1 VDLYPYPTAPL
12 YFNSPY
18 GKNGSGKIS
27 PAEEGSPL
35 SRLLEA
41 AKPPARLVL
50 ARAWQVSSR
59 RASGAAGVPST
70 VRVNGDVLYMRCEML
85 RRAFLCGIEA
95 KRPPAAVFNRALKI
109 QQGFNRAL
117 ELQQGFRHGPY
128 NSMGIS
134 IGPLNFNRGFRHG
147 PYNSMGISIGPLKF
161 NRGFDTVLTIQ

>member
-12 YFNSPY
+12 YFNSRY
-18 GKNGSGKIS
+18 GKNGSGKISPAEEGSPLSRLLEAAKPPARLVLARAWQVSSRRASGAAGKIS

-95 KRPPAAVFNRALKI
+95 KRPPGSRI
-109 QQGFNRAL
+109 Q
-117 ELQQGFRHGPY
+117 
-128 NSMGIS
+128 
-134 IGPLNFNRGFRHG
+134 
-147 PYNSMGISIGPLKF
+147 
-161 NRGFDTVLTIQ
+161 